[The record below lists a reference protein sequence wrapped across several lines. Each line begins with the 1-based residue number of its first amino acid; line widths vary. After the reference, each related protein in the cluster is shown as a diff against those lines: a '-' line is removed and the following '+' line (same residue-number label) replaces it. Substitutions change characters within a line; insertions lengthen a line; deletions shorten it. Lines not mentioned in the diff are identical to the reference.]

1 MNAAALI
8 HRIAT
13 LGMVAAMA
21 GCVSHEFPDSSRLY
35 GLNLDAARAIYGE
48 WTTNV
53 KLDGKQFYIW
63 RRGATY
69 EGQPVFCELW
79 VEVAPRNIIGRRF
92 VQGHA
97 EACKLF

>member
-1 MNAAALI
+1 ML
-8 HRIAT
+8 RIAT
-13 LGMVAAMA
+13 LAMATAFA

-35 GLNLDAARAIYGE
+35 GQNLDAARAIYGE
-48 WTTNV
+48 WATNV

-69 EGQPVFCELW
+69 EGQQVYCELW
-79 VEVAPRNIIGRRF
+79 VEVAPHKIIGRRF

>member
-1 MNAAALI
+1 ML
-8 HRIAT
+8 RIAT
-13 LGMVAAMA
+13 LAMATAFA

-35 GLNLDAARAIYGE
+35 GQNLDAARAIYGE

-69 EGQPVFCELW
+69 EGQQVYCELW
-79 VEVAPRNIIGRRF
+79 VEVAPHKIIGRRF